1 MRTWTLWQVD
11 LVPWYVLL
19 VYWAISALRVKRNR
33 VKENWAE
40 RFVVLVVVVLAFC
53 LLFCDWM
60 RIGRLQLRFLPQ
72 QAWIGWTGIALTF
85 AGVAFALWARI
96 SLGAYWSGRVTL
108 KEGHRL
114 IRSGPYKFVRNPI
127 YTGMLLAMVGSAI
140 VAGQWRGVLAVALLY
155 GALSAKALR
164 EEGLLLAEFKS
175 EYEEYRHSTGFL
187 LPRLVEVWLGYPPMD
202 TQSGRS

>member
-19 VYWAISALRVKRNR
+19 VYWAISALWVKRNR

-108 KEGHRL
+108 KEEHRL

-140 VAGQWRGVLAVALLY
+140 VAGEWRGVLAVALLY

-187 LPRLVEVWLGYPPMD
+187 LPRLVEVWLGHPPMD